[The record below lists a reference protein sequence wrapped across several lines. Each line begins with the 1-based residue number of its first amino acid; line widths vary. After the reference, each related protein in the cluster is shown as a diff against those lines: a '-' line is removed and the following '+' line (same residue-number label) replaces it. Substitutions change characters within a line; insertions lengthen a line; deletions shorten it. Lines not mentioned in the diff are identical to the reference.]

1 MKKVTFCL
9 LMSSGLKRETR
20 EGRHSFT
27 VRQILITKDTRRD
40 LLVLKPVLEGKGNS
54 ELEMDI

>member
-1 MKKVTFCL
+1 
-9 LMSSGLKRETR
+9 MSSGLKRETR